1 MNYAKLI
8 SSFRRRRYQNLFSRR
23 VLILHVVLFLLPI
36 GVLAQKG
43 NVSMNINNGTTGAF
57 INEIEKQNQYTLV
70 CRNSVINDQA
80 KVNINSKNEVLNQ
93 ALTEGLSSLNV
104 SYTLDNNTIVL
115 DSKEA
120 LQQKTSEKK
129 TVKGIVIDKNGE
141 PIIGA
146 NIRQEGGIGTVTDVN
161 GNFIITADP
170 SKSLEISYIGY
181 KKKSVR
187 IGSAS
192 TINISLE
199 EDARIMNEV
208 IVIGYGSKT
217 KRDVTSSIV
226 TYKPGDV
233 NVRQVLGVDQMLQGR
248 VSGVNITSASGV
260 PGSKN
265 RVSIR
270 GIGSITAG
278 NEPLYVIDG
287 VPINSTSGDT
297 GAWGAQSMNGL
308 NDFNPSDIESIQIL
322 KDAASAAI
330 YGSRATNG
338 VILIT
343 TKKGKKEKQK

>member
-23 VLILHVVLFLLPI
+23 VLILHVVLFLLPT

-57 INEIEKQNQYTLV
+57 IKEIEKQNQYTLV

-93 ALTEGLSSLNV
+93 ALTEGLSPLNV

-129 TVKGIVIDKNGE
+129 IIKGIVLDKNGE

-146 NIRQEGGIGTVTDVN
+146 NIIQEGGMGTVTDIN
-161 GNFIITADP
+161 GNFTITADP
-170 SKSLEISYIGY
+170 SKLLEISYIGY

-217 KRDVTSSIV
+217 KRDVTSSIG

-233 NVRQVLGVDQMLQGR
+233 NVRQVLGVDQML
-248 VSGVNITSASGV
+248 
-260 PGSKN
+260 
-265 RVSIR
+265 
-270 GIGSITAG
+270 
-278 NEPLYVIDG
+278 
-287 VPINSTSGDT
+287 
-297 GAWGAQSMNGL
+297 
-308 NDFNPSDIESIQIL
+308 
-322 KDAASAAI
+322 
-330 YGSRATNG
+330 
-338 VILIT
+338 
-343 TKKGKKEKQK
+343 